1 MDHQLPPVK
10 NISALGFNDYVRIRR
25 LVKHDGKSP
34 TIEVTQHDK
43 DTVTYYE
50 AYQALLDVSSDQQA
64 YSMHLNEYTTN
75 LVSAL
80 CTMLYQ
86 HKVLSEAEI
95 KQIGN
100 IAEKLWQEN
109 KGE

>member
-1 MDHQLPPVK
+1 M
-10 NISALGFNDYVRIRR
+10 R
-25 LVKHDGKSP
+25 
-34 TIEVTQHDK
+34 
-43 DTVTYYE
+43 
-50 AYQALLDVSSDQQA
+50 
-64 YSMHLNEYTTN
+64 LNEYTTN